1 MTGQDS
7 AQAKGMWYKFII
19 QVSWQEGGSGLLPFE
34 KGEICSVS
42 FRGVNWRFWYPL
54 EGLHSMT
61 ALLLQLIN
69 YFSSCLVLRSK
80 KLYFRDQIKQEPH
93 PDWTPNKQQQ
103 QQKFIDKQI
112 IS

>member
-1 MTGQDS
+1 
-7 AQAKGMWYKFII
+7 
-19 QVSWQEGGSGLLPFE
+19 
-34 KGEICSVS
+34 
-42 FRGVNWRFWYPL
+42 
-54 EGLHSMT
+54 MT

-69 YFSSCLVLRSK
+69 YFSSCLVLWSK

-103 QQKFIDKQI
+103 QQQQQQQQKFIDKQI

>member
-1 MTGQDS
+1 
-7 AQAKGMWYKFII
+7 
-19 QVSWQEGGSGLLPFE
+19 
-34 KGEICSVS
+34 
-42 FRGVNWRFWYPL
+42 
-54 EGLHSMT
+54 MT

-69 YFSSCLVLRSK
+69 YFSSCLVLWSK

-103 QQKFIDKQI
+103 RQKFIDKQI

>member
-1 MTGQDS
+1 
-7 AQAKGMWYKFII
+7 
-19 QVSWQEGGSGLLPFE
+19 
-34 KGEICSVS
+34 
-42 FRGVNWRFWYPL
+42 
-54 EGLHSMT
+54 MT

-69 YFSSCLVLRSK
+69 YFSSCLVLWSK

-103 QQKFIDKQI
+103 QQQKFIDKQI